1 VLGWIGLFIFVGK
14 NDIFLYM
21 SFLFSFVLHVLYFGL
36 VCLRGFC
43 FVLFCFILFWDS
55 KKQEE
60 NILRRSYGYRGSCGC
75 LRKVARHVLLQVEVS
90 ELLTLLNL
98 EQRLQLGVGIDLTTI
113 LLILKAVGANVGI
126 DLASDLRASKLC
138 ADRPSKKLGELL
150 RNQSGLNKTGR
161 STIAGLALTL
171 GSLLGSTHLTSNV
184 ALKSSEV
191 AAERRKTRAKCV
203 KFGAELGEERT
214 QGSLKGGGGAI
225 SVGLTSGSGGGGDSN
240 RRGSN
245 RCISLGGLRGFGSLG
260 SRSTSSGCGDNG
272 SGC

>member
-1 VLGWIGLFIFVGK
+1 MDWIGLYCIVLFIFVGK

-21 SFLFSFVLHVLYFGL
+21 SFLFSFVLYFVLHFT
-36 VCLRGFC
+36 C
-43 FVLFCFILFWDS
+43 FVFSFVF
-55 KKQEE
+55 KKKKKEE
-60 NILRRSYGYRGSCGC
+60 NTLRRSYGYRDCRGC

-90 ELLTLLNL
+90 EFLTFLNL

-138 ADRPSKKLGELL
+138 ANGPSKKLGELL

-161 STIAGLALTL
+161 GAVASLAFTL

-203 KFGAELGEERT
+203 KFGAELREERT
-214 QGSLKGGGGAI
+214 Q
-225 SVGLTSGSGGGGDSN
+225 
-240 RRGSN
+240 
-245 RCISLGGLRGFGSLG
+245 
-260 SRSTSSGCGDNG
+260 
-272 SGC
+272 